1 MTTSPSS
8 SHPKR
13 ESMKLSSSLLLLAAT
28 ALSVPTQAQIPAK
41 FTARVIK
48 VASGACDPTATHQLA
63 CVDGVLLKSS
73 TVNLATF
80 ENKLTLIEGTVAVGA
95 CVTIDV
101 TAASNPQY
109 THTATSNNQFRLG
122 ANVSLRGTGPF
133 ASLVALALSASPGG
147 FLPFDPY
154 GAFMLHVPTTL
165 FIDFQLAL
173 LGSYTWTIPIPN
185 DVSLVGA
192 AIQSQT
198 GWVVV
203 IGTPTGALVNAECFT
218 IQR

>member
-1 MTTSPSS
+1 
-8 SHPKR
+8 
-13 ESMKLSSSLLLLAAT
+13 MKLSPILLLLAA
-28 ALSVPTQAQIPAK
+28 SVFCVPSSAQLPTR

-73 TVNLATF
+73 TVNLASF
-80 ENKLTLIEGTVAVGA
+80 ENKLALIEGTVALGT

-122 ANVSLRGTGPF
+122 SNVSLRGTGPF
-133 ASLVALALSASPGG
+133 ASLIALAISASPGG

-165 FIDFQLAL
+165 FIEFRLAL
-173 LGSYTWTIPIPN
+173 LGTTTWTIPIPN
-185 DVSLVGA
+185 DASLVGA

-198 GWVVV
+198 GWVVLT
-203 IGTPTGALVNAECFT
+203 GTPNGALVNAECFT
-218 IQR
+218 LQQ